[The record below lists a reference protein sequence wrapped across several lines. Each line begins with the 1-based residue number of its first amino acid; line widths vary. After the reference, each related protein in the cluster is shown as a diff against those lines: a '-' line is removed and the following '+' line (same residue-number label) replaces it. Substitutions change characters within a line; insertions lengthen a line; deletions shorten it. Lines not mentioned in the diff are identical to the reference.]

1 MPGEPALGRVALAIL
16 LLRAVLRGDEFRR
29 QWQNVLVSRCHDA
42 GAEERMEILGRAV
55 RTLARRAPRA
65 MNLARAVV
73 FGAVQRDQDPSAEAL
88 ERGEHLRCLD
98 RLDEQPIEGRG
109 RGAIQHLADVI
120 VAGDG
125 GNAEQGLA
133 VGASLSLRQDALMRQ
148 ERRAAHEEQGERRQ
162 ADVRHRA
169 AVARQRPFAPVRGD
183 RHRPC
188 SARRCVPQG
197 HSHLPRD
204 PNFAARRKARVAQT
218 VPSDQES
225 RAGWHSQPT
234 QTTSTLFQNATQLH

>member
-1 MPGEPALGRVALAIL
+1 MP
-16 LLRAVLRGDEFRR
+16 
-29 QWQNVLVSRCHDA
+29 
-42 GAEERMEILGRAV
+42 
-55 RTLARRAPRA
+55 
-65 MNLARAVV
+65 
-73 FGAVQRDQDPSAEAL
+73 
-88 ERGEHLRCLD
+88 LRCLD

-169 AVARQRPFAPVRGD
+169 AVARQRPFAPVGETGTDLAQPGD
-183 RHRPC
+183 AFLKGTHTSPE
-188 SARRCVPQG
+188 S
-197 HSHLPRD
+197 
-204 PNFAARRKARVAQT
+204 NFAARRKARVAQT